1 MGLQVGHP
9 ATPVRRVMTCLEL
22 TEATLAEAIE
32 RRADAVVA
40 HHPLI
45 FKPMTALNLAQ
56 PTAMLVAELVRAEI
70 ALVAAHTNLDAAA
83 WSTNT
88 VLAETCGL
96 VPKTPLASRD
106 GDALMRWS
114 FSVRGAEKSA
124 AMQAAHRAGAMRV
137 EAVAITDLSQSSP
150 AERVRLDVT
159 IPASARDALRTAV
172 IETAPTAADTFTGC
186 RLDQPNDA
194 VGLGLVAEPPSPLTA
209 EALARQIKTAMGLDA
224 VRVSGPADKKIRS
237 IVICTGSG
245 GSLIGLAAARADA
258 LLTGEINYHHGIE
271 AHQRRL
277 PVIEVGH
284 FESEVIVAGPLARRL
299 ADDPRL
305 HEAEVEVFAAQRD
318 LQPFRR
324 I

>member
-1 MGLQVGHP
+1 MPNASLHLSDLVRAVARIAPPALAESWDNVGLQVGHP

-106 GDALMRWS
+106 G
-114 FSVRGAEKSA
+114 
-124 AMQAAHRAGAMRV
+124 
-137 EAVAITDLSQSSP
+137 TP
-150 AERVRLDVT
+150 
-159 IPASARDALRTAV
+159 
-172 IETAPTAADTFTGC
+172 
-186 RLDQPNDA
+186 
-194 VGLGLVAEPPSPLTA
+194 
-209 EALARQIKTAMGLDA
+209 
-224 VRVSGPADKKIRS
+224 
-237 IVICTGSG
+237 
-245 GSLIGLAAARADA
+245 
-258 LLTGEINYHHGIE
+258 
-271 AHQRRL
+271 
-277 PVIEVGH
+277 
-284 FESEVIVAGPLARRL
+284 
-299 ADDPRL
+299 
-305 HEAEVEVFAAQRD
+305 
-318 LQPFRR
+318 
-324 I
+324 